1 MEDWLIWSLVL
12 FGAGL
17 LITALEVIIPS
28 GGLLGLAALACL
40 VGSLACAYQLSGLTA
55 VILAVV
61 EVICVP
67 AVVIIGFKILPKTS
81 LGRQLILSPPGET
94 DPDDPQPDGDQAGTD
109 DKPDDMLGRE
119 GVVRTAL
126 RPSGTAEFD
135 GRRISVVSA
144 GEAVPEGRRVRVVLV
159 EGIRLVVEEIK
170 A

>member
-1 MEDWLIWSLVL
+1 MDDWLIWSLVL

-28 GGLLGLAALACL
+28 GGLLALAALACL
-40 VGSLACAYQLSGLTA
+40 IGSLVCANQLSALTA

-94 DPDDPQPDGDQAGTD
+94 DADDPQSDGNRAGPD
-109 DKPDDMLGRE
+109 DKLNDMLGRE
-119 GVVRTAL
+119 GLVLTAL